1 MGTIKKYSY
10 MIKTVFMLALITC
23 LILIFWIKTSDD
35 QLSDQNLL
43 IKTPQGEEVKS
54 NIQENVDRSSS
65 SNVKQINDAA
75 DILALA
81 VGEKFSL
88 LTEFNGEYSSVFLE
102 VFNVAKNS
110 KFTQFQSKG
119 TDGSVAVV
127 TLTPTMTSIL
137 LKTPNNIY
145 EYAGNEFNGILDQV
159 ASLGL
164 SNDIR
169 EKKPLLKPI
178 NGRYQPKKVSEQ

>member
-1 MGTIKKYSY
+1 

-88 LTEFNGEYSSVFLE
+88 LTEFNGE
-102 VFNVAKNS
+102 
-110 KFTQFQSKG
+110 
-119 TDGSVAVV
+119 
-127 TLTPTMTSIL
+127 
-137 LKTPNNIY
+137 
-145 EYAGNEFNGILDQV
+145 
-159 ASLGL
+159 
-164 SNDIR
+164 
-169 EKKPLLKPI
+169 
-178 NGRYQPKKVSEQ
+178 

>member
-10 MIKTVFMLALITC
+10 MVKTVFMLVLTAC
-23 LILIFWIKTSDD
+23 LILIFWIKIFDD

-43 IKTPQGEEVKS
+43 ITTPEREEMRPV
-54 NIQENVDRSSS
+54 IQKNVDRSSS
-65 SNVKQINDAA
+65 SNLKQINDAA
-75 DILALA
+75 DLLALA
-81 VGEKFSL
+81 VGEHFSL
-88 LTEFNGEYSSVFLE
+88 LTEFNGEYSSVVLE
-102 VFNVAKNS
+102 VFNVAKNP

-119 TDGSVAVV
+119 ADGSVAVV

-169 EKKPLLKPI
+169 EEKSLLKPI
-178 NGRYQPKKVSEQ
+178 NGSYQPKKVSEQ

>member
-10 MIKTVFMLALITC
+10 MIKTVFMLGLITC
-23 LILIFWIKTSDD
+23 LVLAFWLKTSDD
-35 QLSDQNLL
+35 QLLDQNLP
-43 IKTPQGEEVKS
+43 IKIPERGEMQPDV
-54 NIQENVDRSSS
+54 QENVDRISP

-110 KFTQFQSKG
+110 NFTQFQSKG

-164 SNDIR
+164 SNDMR
-169 EKKPLLKPI
+169 EKKSLLKPI
-178 NGRYQPKKVSEQ
+178 NGDYQPKKVSE

>member
-88 LTEFNGEYSSVFLE
+88 LTEFNGEYSSVF
-102 VFNVAKNS
+102 F
-110 KFTQFQSKG
+110 G
-119 TDGSVAVV
+119 
-127 TLTPTMTSIL
+127 
-137 LKTPNNIY
+137 
-145 EYAGNEFNGILDQV
+145 
-159 ASLGL
+159 GL
-164 SNDIR
+164 
-169 EKKPLLKPI
+169 
-178 NGRYQPKKVSEQ
+178 